1 MPIDRLEERKLLTIA
16 LRKGAAGATEL
27 ARLSGLAPRSVLRA
41 LAEQANDV
49 VVSGKAGRRRYALR
63 QPIRQNNLAQA
74 VYAIDAL
81 GHASYVTDFNLVQ
94 PHGSQAD
101 LSSYCPMS
109 ADVRDGWW
117 EGLPYPLYAM
127 QPQGFLGRNFARMEL
142 PHLGDLGNPRMWSDE
157 TIAHVLAHRAP
168 DVSGNLILGD
178 ASLRLFQQSLIAP
191 PPVVAHRGLKKH
203 YAACAEA
210 SLGLGL
216 AGSSAAGE
224 FPKFT
229 ALRELGGSDPAASHT
244 PHVIVK
250 FSGIDTPRWSD
261 LLRLEWLALKMIGEH
276 FDIEA
281 ASTRLVEAGGRV
293 FLESERFDRVGLYG
307 RTPLVSMQAA
317 SDHLLGL
324 PSQDWPD
331 HAKAFAKAGLL
342 TNLDAERIE
351 LLWWFGK
358 LIGNTDMHLGNV
370 SLRFTPNGFTLA
382 PIYDMLPMAY
392 SPLPTGELPRG
403 DWQPPM
409 PLPQQA
415 ALWRKASTAA
425 LTFWQE
431 AERMVQNDAFK
442 IICKANAQKLE
453 RLSSTH
459 V

>member
-27 ARLSGLAPRSVLRA
+27 ARLSGLAPRSVLRV
-41 LAEQANDV
+41 LGEQAINIV
-49 VVSGKAGRRRYALR
+49 VAGNAGRRRYALR
-63 QPIRQNNLAQA
+63 QPIRQNNLSQA
-74 VYAIDAL
+74 VYAIDAQ
-81 GHASYVTDFNLVQ
+81 GRASHVADFNLIQ
-94 PHGSQAD
+94 PQGSHAD
-101 LSSYCPMS
+101 LSRYCPMS
-109 ADVRDGWW
+109 SGVRDGWW

-142 PHLGDLGNPRMWSDE
+142 PHLGDLGNPRLWSDE
-157 TIAHVLAHRAP
+157 TIAHVLANRAP
-168 DVSGNLILGD
+168 DVSGNVVLGD

-191 PPVVAHRGLKKH
+191 PPVVANRALKKH

-210 SLGLGL
+210 SLALGL

-229 ALRELGGSDPAASHT
+229 ALRELASSDPAVSHT

-261 LLRLEWLALKMIGEH
+261 LLRLEWLALEMICEH

-281 ASTRLVEAGGRV
+281 ASTRLVESEGRV
-293 FLESERFDRVGLYG
+293 FLESERFDRVGLHG
-307 RTPLVSMQAA
+307 RTSLVSMQAA
-317 SDHLLGL
+317 SDHFLGL
-324 PSQDWPD
+324 SSQDWPD
-331 HAKAFAKAGLL
+331 HAKAFVKAGLL
-342 TNLDAERIE
+342 TNADAARIE
-351 LLWWFGK
+351 LLWWFGR

-370 SLRFTPNGFTLA
+370 SLRFSPNGFTLA
-382 PIYDMLPMAY
+382 PIYDMLPMTYA
-392 SPLPTGELPRG
+392 PLPTGELPRG

-415 ALWRKASTAA
+415 AVWRKASTAA
-425 LTFWQE
+425 LAFWQE
-431 AERMVQNDAFK
+431 AEGVVQNDAFK
-442 IICKANAQKLE
+442 IICKDNVQKLE